1 MLEANDHAELS
12 DRPAEVPC
20 AVEIP
25 RALQQRLARRGAQDA
40 TFDERRQFARF
51 AFLSKTLLEVAT
63 SFKCVERPREHFTIL
78 TTDVSRDGVAFL
90 HVQQLY
96 PGELVT
102 VWFPTCKV
110 ACRVT
115 RCLKHN
121 AKCYEIGASFEDG
134 PRPQTWIRAIGG
146 QPVTS

>member
-1 MLEANDHAELS
+1 MLEANDHEELS

-63 SFKCVERPREHFTIL
+63 CSNASNGRGNT
-78 TTDVSRDGVAFL
+78 SR
-90 HVQQLY
+90 
-96 PGELVT
+96 
-102 VWFPTCKV
+102 
-110 ACRVT
+110 
-115 RCLKHN
+115 
-121 AKCYEIGASFEDG
+121 S
-134 PRPQTWIRAIGG
+134 
-146 QPVTS
+146 

>member
-1 MLEANDHAELS
+1 VLEENDHRELTE
-12 DRPAEVPC
+12 RPAEAPC

-25 RALQQRLARRGAQDA
+25 RALQQRLARRGAQVA
-40 TFDERRQFARF
+40 TYDERRQFARF

-63 SFKCVERPREHFTIL
+63 TFKCIERPARHDTIL

-90 HVQQLY
+90 HAEQLY
-96 PGELVT
+96 PGELLT

-121 AKCYEIGASFEDG
+121 AKCFEIGASFEDG
-134 PRPQTWIRAIGG
+134 PRPPDWIRAIG
-146 QPVTS
+146 SFSAS